1 MDGAGE
7 GRIVGRKHVCVLY
20 GGRSLERDVS
30 INTGTRVARALE
42 ARGHQVSP
50 VDVDESLV
58 RRLVDLNPDVGF
70 IAMHGKGGED
80 GTVQE
85 LLEILGIPYAGAGV
99 SASIRAMDKV
109 LTKHTLLR
117 RGLPTPRFHAFS
129 DADFRELGAKD
140 ALDILSLIHR
150 SASIRSM
157 DKVLTKHT
165 LLRRGLPTPRFHAF
179 SDAAFREL
187 GAKDA
192 LDIIADQLGLPLVVK
207 PAAQGS
213 ALGISVVG
221 EARDLPRA
229 MVSALSFDRKVMLE
243 EFISGRELA
252 VSIMGTQDPR
262 VLPIV
267 EAVPKSGHD
276 FYDFESRYTPG
287 ETEFNV
293 PASLESA
300 VAEEVE
306 RISLETYRALGC
318 SGFGRVD
325 IILDAADRP
334 WILELNTIPGLTET
348 SLMPAAAE
356 AAGLSFED
364 LVETVVATAFEP
376 KAE

>member
-1 MDGAGE
+1 
-7 GRIVGRKHVCVLY
+7 VGRKHVCVLY

-129 DADFRELGAKD
+129 DA
-140 ALDILSLIHR
+140 
-150 SASIRSM
+150 
-157 DKVLTKHT
+157 
-165 LLRRGLPTPRFHAF
+165 
-179 SDAAFREL
+179 AFREL

-252 VSIMGTQDPR
+252 VSIVGTQDPR

>member
-1 MDGAGE
+1 ME
-7 GRIVGRKHVCVLY
+7 KKHICVLY

-30 INTGTRVARALE
+30 VSTGTRVERVLQE
-42 ARGHQVSP
+42 RGHEVSSI
-50 VDVDESLV
+50 DVDESMVRKLV
-58 RRLVDLNPDVGF
+58 ELQPDVAF

-85 LLEILGIPYAGAGV
+85 LLEILGIPYAGSGV
-99 SASIRAMDKV
+99 SASVQAMDKV
-109 LTKHTLLR
+109 LTKHTLR
-117 RGLPTPRFHAFS
+117 RAGLPTAPFHAFS
-129 DADFRELGAKD
+129 D
-140 ALDILSLIHR
+140 
-150 SASIRSM
+150 
-157 DKVLTKHT
+157 T
-165 LLRRGLPTPRFHAF
+165 
-179 SDAAFREL
+179 AFREL

-192 LDIIADQLGLPLVVK
+192 LDIIARELGLPLVVK

-213 ALGISVVG
+213 ALGISVVE

-229 MVSALSFDRKVMLE
+229 MVSALSFDRKVLLE
-243 EFISGRELA
+243 KFIEGRELA
-252 VSIMGTQDPR
+252 VSIVGTQDPR

-267 EAVPKSGHD
+267 EAVPKEDHP
-276 FYDFESRYTPG
+276 FYDFDSRYTPG

-293 PASLESA
+293 PASLEPA

-325 IILDAADRP
+325 MLLDAEGRP

-356 AAGLSFED
+356 AAGLSFAD

-376 KAE
+376 KAD

>member
-42 ARGHQVSP
+42 AR
-50 VDVDESLV
+50 
-58 RRLVDLNPDVGF
+58 
-70 IAMHGKGGED
+70 
-80 GTVQE
+80 
-85 LLEILGIPYAGAGV
+85 
-99 SASIRAMDKV
+99 
-109 LTKHTLLR
+109 
-117 RGLPTPRFHAFS
+117 
-129 DADFRELGAKD
+129 
-140 ALDILSLIHR
+140 
-150 SASIRSM
+150 
-157 DKVLTKHT
+157 
-165 LLRRGLPTPRFHAF
+165 
-179 SDAAFREL
+179 
-187 GAKDA
+187 
-192 LDIIADQLGLPLVVK
+192 
-207 PAAQGS
+207 
-213 ALGISVVG
+213 
-221 EARDLPRA
+221 DLPRA

-252 VSIMGTQDPR
+252 VSIVGTQDPR

-356 AAGLSFED
+356 AAGLPFED
-364 LVETVVATAFEP
+364 LVEMVVATAFEP

>member
-1 MDGAGE
+1 MCIRDRSRSCWRYWGYPTQ
-7 GRIVGRKHVCVLY
+7 GRGCLPASGLWISFSPRTPCPAEVCPL
-20 GGRSLERDVS
+20 
-30 INTGTRVARALE
+30 
-42 ARGHQVSP
+42 P
-50 VDVDESLV
+50 
-58 RRLVDLNPDVGF
+58 
-70 IAMHGKGGED
+70 
-80 GTVQE
+80 
-85 LLEILGIPYAGAGV
+85 
-99 SASIRAMDKV
+99 AS
-109 LTKHTLLR
+109 TL
-117 RGLPTPRFHAFS
+117 S
-129 DADFRELGAKD
+129 
-140 ALDILSLIHR
+140 
-150 SASIRSM
+150 
-157 DKVLTKHT
+157 V
-165 LLRRGLPTPRFHAF
+165 
-179 SDAAFREL
+179 
-187 GAKDA
+187 
-192 LDIIADQLGLPLVVK
+192 LPLVVK

-252 VSIMGTQDPR
+252 VSIVGTQDPR

-356 AAGLSFED
+356 AAGLPFED